1 MGISCDIC
9 KYGESHDYV
18 NGNYYC
24 RNNNCIHR
32 GGDFPMIH
40 DCADGEIDQWLYD
53 FKYKPHKSDTNVSKE
68 LMYEEITKILFGIK
82 LKDVDTIMNELNVL
96 KIKITSYREPYKC
109 ETCAVT
115 HCDVYALGCRNC
127 SGWK

>member
-40 DCADGEIDQWLYD
+40 DCADGEIDQWSYD
-53 FKYKPHKSDTNVSKE
+53 FKYSHIKVIRMYQKS
-68 LMYEEITKILFGIK
+68 
-82 LKDVDTIMNELNVL
+82 
-96 KIKITSYREPYKC
+96 
-109 ETCAVT
+109 
-115 HCDVYALGCRNC
+115 
-127 SGWK
+127 

>member
-32 GGDFPMIH
+32 GGDFPT
-40 DCADGEIDQWLYD
+40 GE
-53 FKYKPHKSDTNVSKE
+53 P
-68 LMYEEITKILFGIK
+68 TKIRVKFPNTDKWI
-82 LKDVDTIMNELNVL
+82 E
-96 KIKITSYREPYKC
+96 YK
-109 ETCAVT
+109 
-115 HCDVYALGCRNC
+115 R
-127 SGWK
+127 